1 MVAFLPTILL
11 MIFRS
16 FWVLRADT
24 LAQKKL
30 QSYYFGFQLVF
41 VVMVT
46 AIGSDAVGFTM
57 TVFTDPLALPDLLG
71 ETMPPATHFYMNFM
85 VLQWVTHVQQM
96 LRQVMLGK
104 YILNSYLYD
113 DDKAHELSEPEDQD
127 Y

>member
-1 MVAFLPTILL
+1 

-71 ETMPPATHFYMNFM
+71 ETMPPATHFYMNFL
-85 VLQWVTHVQQM
+85 VLQWVTHGQAM
-96 LRQVMLGK
+96 MRHVMLIK
-104 YILNSYLYD
+104 YIAFGQLND
-113 DDKAHELSEPEDQD
+113 DDT
-127 Y
+127 